1 MSAANE
7 RRQIPLPLSLA
18 QAQRR
23 GDGAAAAFQ
32 RLIVGEANAAALGAL
47 RDPAG
52 WPYGTA
58 VLSGP
63 PRSGKSLLGLWFAH
77 GGNGDAAGDVID
89 DADALPETDLFHRW
103 NRAQQAARP
112 LLLVT
117 GRRPWQIALPDLRS
131 RIGAAL
137 HLTIGEPDDDM
148 LADLIESHAA
158 QRGLALGEG
167 ALAYLVPRAERS
179 FAGIES
185 LVAAIDRLTLERK
198 VPATLSVWR
207 DALDTV
213 HGPEQAKL
221 F

>member
-1 MSAANE
+1 M
-7 RRQIPLPLSLA
+7 
-18 QAQRR
+18 
-23 GDGAAAAFQ
+23 GG
-32 RLIVGEANAAALGAL
+32 ANANALDAL

-63 PRSGKSLLGLWFAH
+63 PRSGKSLLALWFAH
-77 GGNGDAAGDVID
+77 GGDGGGAGDVID
-89 DADALPETDLFHRW
+89 DADTLPEMDLFHRW
-103 NRAQQAARP
+103 NRAQEAARP
-112 LLLVT
+112 LLLVS
-117 GRRPWQIALPDLRS
+117 GRQPWQIALPDLRS

-137 HLTIGEPDDDM
+137 HLTVGEPDDEM
-148 LADLIESHAA
+148 LADLIENHAA

-185 LVAAIDRLTLERK
+185 LVATIDRLTLERK

-207 DALDTV
+207 DALEAV
-213 HGPEQAKL
+213 HGPEQSTL

>member
-1 MSAANE
+1 MSVLSD

-18 QAQRR
+18 QANRQR
-23 GDGAAAAFQ
+23 DGAAAAFQ
-32 RLIVGEANAAALGAL
+32 RLIVGGANANALDAL

-63 PRSGKSLLGLWFAH
+63 PRSGKSLLALWFAH
-77 GGNGDAAGDVID
+77 GGDGGGAGDVID
-89 DADALPETDLFHRW
+89 DADTLPEMDLFHRW
-103 NRAQQAARP
+103 NRAQEAARP
-112 LLLVT
+112 LLLVS
-117 GRRPWQIALPDLRS
+117 GRQPWQIALPDLRS

-137 HLTIGEPDDDM
+137 HLTVGEPDDEM
-148 LADLIESHAA
+148 LADLIENHAA

-185 LVAAIDRLTLERK
+185 LVATIDRLTLERK

-207 DALDTV
+207 DALEAV
-213 HGPEQAKL
+213 HGPEQSTL